1 MNMETDLILQLGA
14 EVKAG
19 KKTWQEQTDLF
30 NQKTNNNLGKEA
42 FRKRYMRATKK
53 EYSTET
59 NSEYETIYADGTIE
73 AQVIVNLSPEEKKN
87 ANVILQKLGYN
98 SNEWEL
104 VKLTC
109 SNWQQHTKEQITKQL
124 YAVKFIVKP
133 KIKNGISLE
142 ESLEVAREIIKDG
155 IKPLKIENKKENKE
169 LDNNKLLES
178 PPIELHLGELSCWID
193 TGENYDQKIAQER
206 FRTIISELVVKQE
219 KEKCGTLLIST
230 GGDFFN
236 SDTQLNTTTKGTQQF
251 NDVRW
256 RKMYL
261 IGLKL
266 WLEALE
272 LLKDKFNNIQVQLV
286 PANHDLQTS
295 FYLYCALQQAL
306 KNYKNIN
313 FNEDYKE
320 VQCYKF
326 DECLILTTHGT
337 RNVNKTLDSVVNE
350 FSEEYG
356 STKYRELHL
365 GHLHCEQELK
375 ERMGIIPRRVSSPKG
390 IGNWEYDERFGGS
403 IQKHQLF
410 VWQGDKGLI
419 DIGMIPFDPIKEEEP
434 KKKLIRR

>member
-1 MNMETDLILQLGA
+1 MENNLILELGA

-30 NQKTNNNLGKEA
+30 NKKTNNNLGKEA
-42 FRKRYMRATKK
+42 FRKRYIRAIKK
-53 EYSTET
+53 EYNVET
-59 NSEYETIYADGTIE
+59 NGEYETIYADGTIE

-87 ANVILQKLGYN
+87 ANAILKKLGYN

-133 KIKNGISLE
+133 KIKSNISIE
-142 ESLEVAREIIKDG
+142 ESIEIANELIKDG
-155 IKPLKIENKKENKE
+155 IKPLKAEKKKENKE
-169 LDNNKLLES
+169 LDNNKLLEC

-206 FRTIISELVVKQE
+206 FKEIISELVSKQE
-219 KEKCGTLLIST
+219 KEQCGTLLISV

-256 RKMYL
+256 RKLYL

-272 LLKDKFNNIQVQLV
+272 LLKDKFNKIDIQLITG
-286 PANHDLQTS
+286 NHDLQTS
-295 FYLYCALQQAL
+295 FYLYSGLQQAF
-306 KNYKNIN
+306 KNYNNIN
-313 FNEDYKE
+313 FKEDYKE
-320 VQCYKF
+320 VQAYKF
-326 DECLILTTHGT
+326 GECLILTTHGT
-337 RNVNKTLDSVVNE
+337 RNVNKTMDSVVNE

-375 ERMGIIPRRVSSPKG
+375 ERLGIIPRRLSSPKG
-390 IGNWEYDERFGGS
+390 RGDWEYNERFGSS
-403 IQKHQLF
+403 IQKHELF
-410 VWQGDKGLI
+410 IWEANKGLI
-419 DIGMIPFDPIKEEEP
+419 DITMIPFEP
-434 KKKLIRR
+434 EIEDSKKKVLKRK